1 MFQRLIKLPEEHSF
15 FLFGARGTG
24 KTTLLR
30 ANYPDALKIDL
41 LDHETEA
48 ALSLNPHH
56 LAALIGPASSNYVV
70 IDEIQK
76 VPQLLDEVH
85 RLIETRG
92 NEKIFILTGSSA
104 RKLKAGGA
112 NLLAGRAFLRNLFP
126 LTAREL
132 ESRFDLPEA
141 LRWGT
146 LPKLYSLSSD
156 DLKRDYLESYAHLYL
171 KEEVWGE
178 QIIRNLPPFR
188 KFLEVSAVNAGK
200 IVNTANVAR
209 DVGVDPK
216 TVQSYYSIL
225 EDTLLG
231 FHIDAYHSSVR
242 KRLRQAPK
250 FYFFDN
256 GVTRALARMLT
267 VEPKAGTNY
276 FGDLFEQF
284 VINEL
289 VRWNSYE
296 KRDYRFSY
304 LQSASGVEVDLIIE
318 RQARP
323 LALVEIK
330 STETVREDHL
340 SGLENFQKDFPD
352 AELFL
357 LSRDPNAK
365 KFGRILALP
374 WSRFAEI

>member
-1 MFQRLIKLPEEHSF
+1 MFQRSVKLPEEHCF

-30 ANYPDALKIDL
+30 ARFPDAYSIDL
-41 LDHETEA
+41 LDHEIEST
-48 ALSLNPHH
+48 LMLNPHH
-56 LAALIGPASSNYVV
+56 LAAMLASAKSNQVV

-76 VPQLLDEVH
+76 IPKLLDEVH
-85 RLIETRG
+85 RLIETPG

-126 LTAREL
+126 LTSLEL
-132 ESRFDLPEA
+132 ENRFDLLEA

-146 LPKLYSLSSD
+146 LPKIFSCNSD
-156 DLKRDYLESYAHLYL
+156 EMKRDYLESYAHLYL

-267 VEPKAGTNY
+267 VEPKTGTNY
-276 FGDLFEQF
+276 FGDLFEQL
-284 VINEL
+284 VINEF
-289 VRWNSYE
+289 VRLNSYE
-296 KRDYRFSY
+296 MRDYRFSY
-304 LQSASGVEVDLIIE
+304 LQSASGVEIDLVVE
-318 RQARP
+318 RPGRP

-330 STETVREDHL
+330 STESVREDHL
-340 SGLENFQKDFPD
+340 SGLDNFQRDFPD

-357 LSRDPNAK
+357 LSRDRHAK
-365 KFGRILALP
+365 KFGRIQALP
-374 WSRFAEI
+374 WSRLADI

>member
-1 MFQRLIKLPEEHSF
+1 MFKRLIKLPETHSF

-30 ANYPDALKIDL
+30 ATFPDALKIDL
-41 LDHETEA
+41 LDHLTEA
-48 ALSLNPHH
+48 HLMLNPHH
-56 LAALIGPASSNYVV
+56 LGALIASSASNYVV

-76 VPQLLDEVH
+76 VPKLLDEVH
-85 RLIETRG
+85 RLIESPG

-126 LTAREL
+126 LTAQEL
-132 ESRFDLPEA
+132 GPRFHLPEA
-141 LRWGT
+141 LAWGT
-146 LPKLYSLSSD
+146 LPKIYSCSSD
-156 DLKRDYLESYAHLYL
+156 ELKKDYLDSYAHLYL

-188 KFLEVSAVNAGK
+188 KFLEVAAVSAGK
-200 IVNTANVAR
+200 ILNHANVAR

-231 FHIDAYHSSVR
+231 FHIDAFHSSVR

-284 VINEL
+284 VINEFL
-289 VRWNSYE
+289 RCNNYG

-304 LQSASGVEVDLIIE
+304 LQSASGVEIDLVIE
-318 RQARP
+318 RPGRP

-330 STETVREDHL
+330 STENVREDHL
-340 SGLENFQKDFPD
+340 TGLENFQKDFPD

-357 LSRDPNAK
+357 LSRDHNAK
-365 KFGRILALP
+365 KFGRIWVWP
-374 WSRFAEI
+374 WQRFGEI